1 MKYEVCGEYGPQG
14 GMTIDMIVD
23 AESEQEAITLFCVQ
37 TALDHPSE
45 WARMGRRNVRAW
57 LKTEPLPKAT
67 PMAIEVT
74 QTMWRVCF
82 AHRSDMIVTA
92 TTLLDVADHVRGVCE
107 DTGIPLKDVVK
118 IEYLAY

>member
-57 LKTEPLPKAT
+57 LKAEPKPKAVE
-67 PMAIEVT
+67 IV
-74 QTMWRVCF
+74 QTMWRVKF
-82 AHRSDMIVTA
+82 RSRADMIVTA
-92 TTLLDVADHVRGVCE
+92 ATLLDVADHVRGWCV
-107 DTGIPLKDVVK
+107 DNRFPVSDVTR